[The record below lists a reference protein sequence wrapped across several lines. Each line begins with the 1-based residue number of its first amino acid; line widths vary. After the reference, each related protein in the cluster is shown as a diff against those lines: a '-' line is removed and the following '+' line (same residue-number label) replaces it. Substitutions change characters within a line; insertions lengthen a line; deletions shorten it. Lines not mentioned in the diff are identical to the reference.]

1 MFVAVC
7 RLAPELIMIA
17 KDGSISLRTCARAGG
32 AVEPVSA
39 GARPGE
45 RFSLPESMASDAET
59 GGQHEGT
66 AADAKARSVDT
77 LSPPE
82 VAAGESATAETAA
95 TAAAWAL
102 GIVLF
107 FLLAGYPPFAN
118 GRLEDCRRRPH
129 PADREHKLACRSV
142 QCMFSAS
149 HALGCSHVHARRSY
163 FKAFAESNQIHFPHF
178 FSTQA
183 VDLLCG
189 LLSRSPSLR
198 FTFEQVRWI

>member
-1 MFVAVC
+1 
-7 RLAPELIMIA
+7 MIA
-17 KDGSISLRTCARAGG
+17 NDGSISLRTCARAGG

-107 FLLAGYPPFAN
+107 FLLAGSPPFAN
-118 GRLEDCRRRPH
+118 GRLEDC
-129 PADREHKLACRSV
+129 
-142 QCMFSAS
+142 
-149 HALGCSHVHARRSY
+149 SY

-198 FTFEQVRWI
+198 FTF